1 MKTPK
6 TKLVSTLVV
15 WEQMHEALR
24 AITRTEQYVR
34 EFNYEYG
41 RVSSVTNVNYDVS
54 VITDAWGTAS
64 KKYTYKGIVSTEV
77 PVHVPLDSIRVEQY
91 INAAYNFI
99 LECKELEKPKFTDFF
114 DGLKELEKLPTED
127 DLKEYPKL
135 VGHIELP

>member
-1 MKTPK
+1 MKTSK

-77 PVHVPLDSIRVEQY
+77 PVHVPLDSIRVEQC

-127 DLKEYPKL
+127 NLKEYPKL

>member
-1 MKTPK
+1 MKTSK